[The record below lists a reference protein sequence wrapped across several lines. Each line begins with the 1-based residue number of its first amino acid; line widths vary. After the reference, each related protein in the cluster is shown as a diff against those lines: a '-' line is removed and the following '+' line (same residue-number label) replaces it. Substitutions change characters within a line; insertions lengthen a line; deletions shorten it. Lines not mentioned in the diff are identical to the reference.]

1 VVQLAPRIDERLV
14 AAAAR
19 FDRRGRSIADINR
32 LVGDVAEALCLPRP
46 SYERIRLTVHELR
59 AGRHPPRAALYLYA
73 TSLRRLP
80 ADVVIELLAEPERS
94 DEILRP
100 FDP

>member
-19 FDRRGRSIADINR
+19 FDRRGRPIAEINR
-32 LVGDVAEALCLPRP
+32 LVGGVAEALGLPRP

-59 AGRHPPRAALYLYA
+59 AGRHPPRLALYLYA